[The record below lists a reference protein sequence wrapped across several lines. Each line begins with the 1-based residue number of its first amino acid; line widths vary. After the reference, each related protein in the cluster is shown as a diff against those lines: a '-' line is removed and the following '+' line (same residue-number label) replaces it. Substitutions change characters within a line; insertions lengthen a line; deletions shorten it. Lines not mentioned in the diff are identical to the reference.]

1 MADDSGMWG
10 SLGGMG
16 AGAGIGAALA
26 LPTGGLSVPMGALIG
41 ASFGGGLGGSL
52 FSKPKRVSV
61 PDISAELARIRALYE
76 EQARVAAAN
85 IKQMGAENLQALAS
99 NQASKG
105 IYRAP
110 VAAAGEQRVR
120 EATSRD
126 IATSNAQIGAQSA
139 GVQSEMLSRLLGAQQ
154 QAAQYNAE
162 AQAQRQASIYG
173 GLGSLGS
180 ALFSYGMQRPPAQQA
195 GGFLPQQASLNAYS
209 PFASNTQNLIQPW
222 GMMQRPSF
230 GGWQTMSPQTSLNAM
245 NIGMGQR

>member
-1 MADDSGMWG
+1 MADDNAGVFG

-16 AGAGIGAALA
+16 AGAGLGFAL
-26 LPTGGLSVPMGALIG
+26 GGPAGALIG
-41 ASFGGGLGGSL
+41 AGLGSSIGGLGGSL
-52 FSKPKRVSV
+52 FSKPKRLQV

-110 VAAAGEQRVR
+110 VAAAGEQKVR

-162 AQAQRQASIYG
+162 AQAQRQAAIYG

-180 ALFSYGMQRPPAQQA
+180 ALFSYGMQRPQVGQTQAPQSLSPWWSFNASGTQQSNLIA
-195 GGFLPQQASLNAYS
+195 PQASFQPGAI
-209 PFASNTQNLIQPW
+209 PQFAAQPNLA
-222 GMMQRPSF
+222 
-230 GGWQTMSPQTSLNAM
+230 SLF
-245 NIGMGQR
+245 RR